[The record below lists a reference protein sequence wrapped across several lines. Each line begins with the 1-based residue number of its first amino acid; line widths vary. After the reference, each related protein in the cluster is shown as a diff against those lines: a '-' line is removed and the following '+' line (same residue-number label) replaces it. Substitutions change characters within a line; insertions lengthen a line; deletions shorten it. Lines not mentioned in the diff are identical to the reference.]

1 LWRKV
6 RSIGFKFIT
15 PRAFNQ
21 DLLENFFSC
30 VRFYVGAN
38 SKPTPTSFAHTTK
51 ALLVNNLV
59 SPRAIGANCEDD
71 GSLSYLDNLKTFLNP
86 EVAITETPL
95 VFPPVYSPEE
105 NVQLP
110 TEDKMDLATTCVW
123 CDWQKI
129 KKKIVCVPILST

>member
-30 VRFYVGAN
+30 VRGYAGAN

-51 ALLVNNLV
+51 ALLVNNLI
-59 SPRAIGANCEDD
+59 SPRAVGANGEDD
-71 GSLSYLDNLKTFLNP
+71 GSLSYLDNLKTFLNT
-86 EVAITETPL
+86 EVAIPETPL
-95 VFPPVYSPEE
+95 VSLVALRKLVKKCTETGSIL
-105 NVQLP
+105 NV
-110 TEDKMDLATTCVW
+110 
-123 CDWQKI
+123 
-129 KKKIVCVPILST
+129 KKIRKHLVHWVCKQ